1 MKIRFAKAPSGATI
15 INAKAF
21 SNPPMPITGP
31 SHSNIG
37 NSATGYPCQYCGKL
51 FSNQS
56 NRRRH
61 AVLSCELARNAG
73 VEPRKSRDEKTP
85 KPTIKTPFNEDFYY
99 EMEGVP
105 NASNSFE
112 QTCPFPECDVT
123 HTRSALMKKHLNEA
137 HNIQNDG
144 LSVDLEKK
152 VKSEP
157 TDMLEIEQHDV
168 CEADERKVPPLRVKI
183 SQVMSQKEGATSP
196 IKTEPKEPKP
206 YVSCPICHE
215 FKSNNLYILGRH
227 QKSCE
232 KKMEAKQQLERSLEQ
247 EENPDNE
254 EDGDTTIEVP
264 VDFEQENN
272 EEEEEDQLEEHEQH
286 KICENDNDDQVTVA
300 DSKSLNDQSDDS
312 ENKNNPEV
320 KRETSEEVVQK
331 ESSEPEQNELKK
343 EANKEDR
350 NKSPSPHNK
359 SPEPA
364 KDDDKEKTNDESPN
378 TDASNA
384 NTESK

>member
-1 MKIRFAKAPSGATI
+1 MGCAICGKLSSEKRHVREHIIKFHGLNLPDYEAQYGDCEIHTEYFFCGVCHAEVKHNLKNISLHLQNVHAMSPAQYEQQYGMIPEDEAEIEPMEPLIQPQVDYGFGGGHFLLDDNNVETYDNPLDNTTKQPIMIVDAPKPKALPNPPKDDILNPKNKHCHPCNREFNRRQAFVEHCRTVHGMKIRFAKASSGTTI
-15 INAKAF
+15 INSKAF

-144 LSVDLEKK
+144 LSV
-152 VKSEP
+152 
-157 TDMLEIEQHDV
+157 
-168 CEADERKVPPLRVKI
+168 
-183 SQVMSQKEGATSP
+183 
-196 IKTEPKEPKP
+196 
-206 YVSCPICHE
+206 
-215 FKSNNLYILGRH
+215 
-227 QKSCE
+227 
-232 KKMEAKQQLERSLEQ
+232 
-247 EENPDNE
+247 
-254 EDGDTTIEVP
+254 
-264 VDFEQENN
+264 
-272 EEEEEDQLEEHEQH
+272 
-286 KICENDNDDQVTVA
+286 
-300 DSKSLNDQSDDS
+300 
-312 ENKNNPEV
+312 
-320 KRETSEEVVQK
+320 
-331 ESSEPEQNELKK
+331 
-343 EANKEDR
+343 
-350 NKSPSPHNK
+350 
-359 SPEPA
+359 
-364 KDDDKEKTNDESPN
+364 
-378 TDASNA
+378 
-384 NTESK
+384 

>member
-272 EEEEEDQLEEHEQH
+272 EEEEDQLEEHEQH

-300 DSKSLNDQSDDS
+300 DSKSHNDQSDDS
-312 ENKNNPEV
+312 ENKNNSEV
-320 KRETSEEVVQK
+320 KRETSEEIVKK

>member
-272 EEEEEDQLEEHEQH
+272 EEEEDQLEEHEQH